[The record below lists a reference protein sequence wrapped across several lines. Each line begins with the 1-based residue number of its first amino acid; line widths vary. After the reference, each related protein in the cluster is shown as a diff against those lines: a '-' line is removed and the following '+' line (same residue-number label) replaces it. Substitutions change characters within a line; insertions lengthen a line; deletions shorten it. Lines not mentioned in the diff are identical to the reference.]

1 MSVTLEINR
10 NVLIHTEGNNGG
22 NAVTAYCLST
32 DVIRNSDG
40 TISIPK
46 IENPYNA
53 QRAYEMDS
61 TDTESPKI
69 HKVYMYDAENKTWLE
84 Q

>member
-1 MSVTLEINR
+1 M
-10 NVLIHTEGNNGG
+10 
-22 NAVTAYCLST
+22 AVTTEVDRNTIIYTKGINGANASTVYCLST
-32 DVIRNSDG
+32 DVVHNADG

-46 IENPYNA
+46 VKNPYNA

-69 HKVYMYDAENKTWLE
+69 HKVYMYDAENNTWLE